1 MAVSRRISYFRQKH
15 NLTQKQLGLLL
26 GFSESTAEVRVN
38 QYEHGN
44 RKPKE
49 AMLEKLGE
57 IFGVDPAVFRIPDIH
72 NRAGLMQTFFAL
84 EDYAGW
90 KLTKVDGRF
99 AVVIGTATAGPQKT
113 FDDYVLQEWLD
124 MQTALEQGEITRREY
139 DEWRYHYNDASLE
152 KHLMATYKQ
161 LEELQE
167 EE

>member
-44 RKPKE
+44 RRPKE

-57 IFGVDPAVFRIPDIH
+57 IFGVDAAVFRIPDIH

-84 EDYAGW
+84 EDYAG
-90 KLTKVDGRF
+90 
-99 AVVIGTATAGPQKT
+99 
-113 FDDYVLQEWLD
+113 
-124 MQTALEQGEITRREY
+124 
-139 DEWRYHYNDASLE
+139 
-152 KHLMATYKQ
+152 
-161 LEELQE
+161 
-167 EE
+167 

>member
-38 QYEHGN
+38 QYE
-44 RKPKE
+44 PKE
-49 AMLEKLGE
+49 ATLEKLGE

-90 KLTKVDGRF
+90 KLVKVDGRF